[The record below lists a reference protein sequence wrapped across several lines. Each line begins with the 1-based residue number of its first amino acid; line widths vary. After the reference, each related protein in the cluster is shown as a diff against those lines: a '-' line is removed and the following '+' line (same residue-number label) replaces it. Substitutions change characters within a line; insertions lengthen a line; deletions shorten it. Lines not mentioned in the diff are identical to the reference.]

1 MCSGSDSDADNSPRE
16 LSVACSRDAG
26 RVAGHTPRSNPR
38 WKFEPD
44 WKDRP
49 RPPAFDSLG
58 RRITIAILSTIGGG
72 IALAVALKLAGMS
85 PVPGLMTAVAGP
97 WIPIAIGIIVMSRL
111 AARVR
116 AADCSLCMHCLY
128 DLRQVPAETCP
139 ECGEAF
145 NLEDVQALWE
155 HSLSGIQA

>member
-1 MCSGSDSDADNSPRE
+1 MCTGSDSDADNSPRE
-16 LSVACSRDAG
+16 LPVACSRDAD
-26 RVAGHTPRSNPR
+26 RLAGHKPRSNPR

-49 RPPAFDSLG
+49 SPPAFNALG

-72 IALAVALKLAGMS
+72 IALVAALRFSGMS
-85 PVPGLMTAVAGP
+85 PAPGLVMAVAGP

-116 AADCSLCMHCLY
+116 AADYSLCMHCLY

-145 NLEDVQALWE
+145 NLEDVQALWG
-155 HSLSGIQA
+155 HALSGIQP